1 MAIWTKDEIT
11 AALRAVQK
19 RVADAVAAADY
30 AVFMDDST
38 GGWSASGYLAH
49 LVLSVK
55 PTAKVYHLPP
65 DKIAAMFGVAAQP
78 ERTYDEIAVLYS
90 AKLAGG
96 MRAEM
101 SPPVLP
107 TSYRFPEGVT
117 DVQAHLVQ
125 AWNDGNDKL
134 IAGMEAMSDADLDR
148 LVIPHPMGEVLTLRE
163 MLFFTIH
170 HSTMHA
176 GDIER
181 CLATS
186 VI

>member
-1 MAIWTKDEIT
+1 MMAIWTKNEIT
-11 AALRAVQK
+11 AALRAVQA
-19 RVADAVAAADY
+19 RVADVVAAADY
-30 AVFMDDST
+30 AAFMDDSA

-65 DKIAAMFGVAAQP
+65 DKIAAMFGVATQP
-78 ERTYDEIAVLYS
+78 ERTYDEIAALYDS
-90 AKLAGG
+90 RLAGG

-117 DVQAHLVQ
+117 DVQAHLLQ
-125 AWNDGNDKL
+125 AWNDGNDRL
-134 IAGMEAMSDADLDR
+134 IAGMAALSDADLDR
-148 LVIPHPMGEVLTLRE
+148 LVIPHPMGELLTLRE

-170 HSTMHA
+170 HNTMHA

-181 CLATS
+181 VLG
-186 VI
+186 VRV

>member
-1 MAIWTKDEIT
+1 MMAIWTKDEIA
-11 AALRAVQK
+11 AALRIVQT
-19 RVADAVAAADY
+19 RVSNVIAAADY
-30 AVFMDDST
+30 AAYMDDSA

-78 ERTYDEIAVLYS
+78 ERTYDEIVALYDS
-90 AKLAGG
+90 RLAGG
-96 MRAEM
+96 LRAEM

-117 DVQAHLVQ
+117 DVQAHLLQ
-125 AWNDGNDKL
+125 AWNDGNNRL
-134 IAGMEAMSDADLDR
+134 IAGIEAMSDADLDR

-170 HSTMHA
+170 HNTMHA

-181 CLATS
+181 VLRAS
-186 VI
+186 V